1 MKSRDM
7 EHEAFNWPAG
17 LHRVA
22 GVSTLPLFD
31 RSRSGAG
38 GPNDDTRVYR
48 VAQLN
53 RVVRGLLEQRW
64 GSVWVAG
71 EISDLTLAGSGH
83 AYFTLNDEQEPAQ
96 LRVVLFRNDARRSK
110 AKLENGARVKLQGQ
124 LSLFTPRGSYQM
136 IARIAL
142 PEGLGEIYANFERT
156 RLRLEAEGLLAPER
170 KRALPR
176 LPRVLGVVTSA
187 SGAALHDIIRV
198 AHGRCPTRIV
208 ISACVVQGGEAPG
221 SIVRAIEL
229 IQRLP
234 ELDVLIIG
242 RGGGAAE
249 DLVAFN
255 DERVARAIAACRVPT
270 ISAVGHEVDVT
281 IADLVADLR
290 AATPSNAAELAVPDR
305 RALLAELH
313 AVERALARA
322 GEVRVG
328 RARLRLERLAQRMR
342 DPRVALRA
350 TRARLDTADKRL
362 AAQVSLQLRAARA
375 KLAAL
380 AARLARTDPRH
391 ALVQQR
397 QRLVRLQ
404 AALTGLGRPIY
415 LSRQNE
421 LMRLVASLDALSPL
435 GSLARGYAI
444 VLHQRTGKALLR
456 ADEASP
462 GDILQVRLHAG
473 TLHARVEK
481 T

>member
-1 MKSRDM
+1 M
-7 EHEAFNWPAG
+7 
-17 LHRVA
+17 
-22 GVSTLPLFD
+22 STLPLFD
-31 RSRSGAG
+31 RSRAGAG
-38 GPNDDTRVYR
+38 GAGDRRDDTRVYR
-48 VAQLN
+48 VSQLN
-53 RVVRGLLEQRW
+53 RAVRGLLEQRW

-71 EISDLTLAGSGH
+71 EISDLTLAASGH

-96 LRVVLFRNDARRSK
+96 LRVVLFKTDARRSK
-110 AKLENGARVKLQGQ
+110 AKLENGARVRLQGQ

-136 IARIAL
+136 VARIAL
-142 PEGLGEIYANFERT
+142 PEGLGEIFANFERT
-156 RLRLEAEGLLAPER
+156 RQRLEAEGLLAPER

-176 LPRVLGVVTSA
+176 LPRVLGVVTST

-198 AHGRCPTRIV
+198 AHGRCPLRIV
-208 ISACVVQGGEAPG
+208 ISACVVQGGDAPA
-221 SIVRAIEL
+221 SIARAIAL
-229 IQRLP
+229 VQQLP

-313 AVERALARA
+313 GLERALARA
-322 GEVRVG
+322 AEIRVG
-328 RARLRLERLAQRMR
+328 RARVRLERVSQRMR

-350 TRARLDTADKRL
+350 TRARLESADRRL
-362 AAQVSLQLRAARA
+362 QAAQLARLRAARTR
-375 KLAAL
+375 LAGL
-380 AARLARTDPRH
+380 SERLARNDPRRG
-391 ALVQQR
+391 LVQQR

-404 AALTGLGRPIY
+404 AALTGLARPLY
-415 LSRQNE
+415 LARRAE

-444 VLHQRTGKALLR
+444 VLHQRSGKALLR
-456 ADEASP
+456 ADDASP
-462 GDILQVRLHAG
+462 GDVLQVRLHAG
-473 TLHARVEK
+473 TLLARVEK